1 MSQALADH
9 FRFVCSLLADPRR
22 VAAIAPS
29 GEALARLITSEI
41 IPLKGPVLELGPG
54 TGVFTRALL
63 NRGLSPADLT
73 LVEQGREFIHRLERE
88 FPGARVLR
96 MDATDLNDQDL
107 FEVGSVSAVISGLPL
122 LSMPPRKVVTILT
135 ATFLYLKPGAA
146 FYQFTYSYRCPVR
159 HRILDSLGLKSRRIG
174 GTMRNL
180 PPASVYKIT
189 RR

>member
-9 FRFVCSLLADPRR
+9 FRFVRSLLADPRR

-29 GEALARLITSEI
+29 GEALARLMTSEI
-41 IPLKGPVLELGPG
+41 LPSKGPVLELGPG

-63 NRGLSPADLT
+63 DRGLSPADLT
-73 LVEQGREFIHRLERE
+73 LVEQGGEFIHRLERE

-96 MDATDLNDQDL
+96 MDATDLNDQEL
-107 FEVGSVSAVISGLPL
+107 FELGSVAAVISGLPL

-135 ATFLYLKPGAA
+135 TAFSYLQPGAA

-159 HRILDSLGLKSRRIG
+159 RRILDSLGLKNRRIG

-180 PPASVYKIT
+180 PPASVYEIT